1 MSNAKGVDGY
11 QFMVDKVHIP
21 GDFVCGESVRI
32 SRDHDHLSS
41 KSSKHKLIPAVD
53 LGMSMRMLERIVAN
67 RPNALTLATLF
78 YQNMYLLHH
87 KLIPVVDLGM
97 SMRMLY

>member
-1 MSNAKGVDGY
+1 MW
-11 QFMVDKVHIP
+11 Q
-21 GDFVCGESVRI
+21 
-32 SRDHDHLSS
+32 S
-41 KSSKHKLIPAVD
+41 KYFKHKLIPTVD
-53 LGMSMRMLERIVAN
+53 LGMSMRMLY
-67 RPNALTLATLF
+67 ATVVIQIHSLPPPKLF